1 MCGII
6 LFIESDYKLKSPEM
20 TSITANVTREVSKEG
35 SIESSK
41 KVDIKSTRN
50 LTSTN
55 FKLPLPS
62 REKY

>member
-1 MCGII
+1 
-6 LFIESDYKLKSPEM
+6 M